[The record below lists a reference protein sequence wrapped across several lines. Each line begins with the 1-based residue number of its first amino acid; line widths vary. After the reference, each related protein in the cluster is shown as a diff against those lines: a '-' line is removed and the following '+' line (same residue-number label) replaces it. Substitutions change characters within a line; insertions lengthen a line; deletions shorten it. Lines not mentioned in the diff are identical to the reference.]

1 MVVCK
6 IVRAIDKDKEVA
18 SQSVLEIMFM
28 LKKSWDEKSE
38 KSIQNCFRTGGVSAQ
53 SKESAMYENDDS
65 FKGILCNDDDPIGD
79 LEFDFNQLRQVNPE
93 LNFVNLDANDLV
105 DIDADIASNNSQPLT
120 VEEIVNDLNNEPH
133 VESDDANHQNE
144 GNATTITSSTR
155 NELDDATE
163 TLSKLILFTD
173 DLDFDPLLSKLS
185 EKITQNRL
193 QTMRQSSVYNY
204 FK

>member
-1 MVVCK
+1 
-6 IVRAIDKDKEVA
+6 
-18 SQSVLEIMFM
+18 MFM

-53 SKESAMYENDDS
+53 SKESAMYENNDS

-79 LEFDFNQLRQVNPE
+79 LEFDFNQLRYVNPE
-93 LNFVNLDANDLV
+93 LNFANFDANDLV

-120 VEEIVNDLNNEPH
+120 VEEIVNDLNNDPH

-144 GNATTITSSTR
+144 ENATTITSSTR
-155 NELDDATE
+155 NELDDAIE

-173 DLDFDPLLSKLS
+173 NLDFDPLLSKLS

-193 QTMRQSSVYNY
+193 QTMRQSSVYSY